1 MGQTYEELGMA
12 KPLGFKDF
20 ISVDYT
26 QSGDDQLAY
35 NAKKRKKADQEHE
48 ALSIS
53 QRLKRSRQMKKYKTR
68 LKIGRDKAKRKT
80 ASKEVLRKRARKDVR
95 SQLFKKFAK
104 GKSKSEIAP
113 QRRAEIE
120 KRIDK
125 LPKSRIDMLIRKAIP
140 QMRKKE
146 MLRKRG
152 ATPAAEK

>member
-1 MGQTYEELGMA
+1 MA

-20 ISVDYT
+20 INVDYT

-48 ALSIS
+48 ALSIT
-53 QRLKRSRQMKKYKTR
+53 QRLKRSRQMKKYKSR
-68 LKIGRDKAKRKT
+68 LKIGREKAKRRT
-80 ASKEVLRKRARKDVR
+80 AGKEVLRKRAKKDVR
-95 SQLFKKFAK
+95 NKLFLKFSKGVKK
-104 GKSKSEIAP
+104 GDMAP
-113 QRRAEIE
+113 QRRGEIE

-125 LPKSRIDMLIRKAIP
+125 LPKSRIDMLVRKAIP

-152 ATPAAEK
+152 AAPAAEK

>member
-1 MGQTYEELGMA
+1 MA

-20 ISVDYT
+20 INVDYT

-48 ALSIS
+48 ALSIT
-53 QRLKRSRQMKKYKTR
+53 QRLARSRQMKKYKSR
-68 LKIGRDKAKRKT
+68 LKIGREKAKRRT
-80 ASKEVLRKRARKDVR
+80 AGKEVLRKRAKKDVR
-95 SQLFKKFAK
+95 NKLFLKFSKGVKK
-104 GKSKSEIAP
+104 GDMAP
-113 QRRAEIE
+113 QRRGEIE

-125 LPKSRIDMLIRKAIP
+125 LPKSRIDMLVRKAIP

-152 ATPAAEK
+152 AAPAAEK

>member
-1 MGQTYEELGMA
+1 MA

-20 ISVDYT
+20 INVDYT

-48 ALSIS
+48 ALSIT
-53 QRLKRSRQMKKYKTR
+53 QRLKRSRQMKKYKSR
-68 LKIGRDKAKRKT
+68 LKIGREKAKRRT
-80 ASKEVLRKRARKDVR
+80 AGKEVLRKRAKKDVR
-95 SQLFKKFAK
+95 NKLFLKFSKGVKKADM
-104 GKSKSEIAP
+104 AP
-113 QRRAEIE
+113 QRRGEIE

-125 LPKSRIDMLIRKAIP
+125 LPKSRIDMLVRKAIP

-152 ATPAAEK
+152 AAPAAEK